1 MRRLH
6 RGCQALTR
14 AGRMCCAPALT
25 GRAYCLAHDPALPSA
40 VRFGSRE
47 QASAANRNP
56 AYPAVVRAEALRIYA
71 ERGPAEAARRTG
83 VRSGTIR
90 QWAFRAGVTSP
101 RVVYEWA
108 RDGRTWEATLAAKAL
123 TELRRAERELARLEL
138 EHWAFDAWAG
148 SLPRLRGRREP
159 TSADSGVPVPSG

>member
-1 MRRLH
+1 
-6 RGCQALTR
+6 
-14 AGRMCCAPALT
+14 MCCAPALT
-25 GRAYCLAHDPALPSA
+25 GRTYCLAHDPALPSA

-101 RVVYEWA
+101 RVGYEWA
-108 RDGRTWEATLAAKAL
+108 RDGRTWEATLAAKTLA
-123 TELRRAERELARLEL
+123 ELRRSERELARLEA

-148 SLPRLRGRREP
+148 SLPDMRAPASLPRQV
-159 TSADSGVPVPSG
+159 AA

>member
-25 GRAYCLAHDPALPSA
+25 GRAYCLAHDPALSPGR
-40 VRFGSRE
+40 RFGSTE
-47 QASAANRNP
+47 QARAANRNP
-56 AYPAVVRAEALRIYA
+56 AYPAVVRAEALRTYA
-71 ERGPAEAARRTG
+71 EHGPAEAARRTG

-108 RDGRTWEATLAAKAL
+108 RDVRTWEATLAAKAL
-123 TELRRAERELARLEL
+123 AELRRADRELARLEA

-148 SLPRLRGRREP
+148 SLPDMRAPASLPR
-159 TSADSGVPVPSG
+159 PVAA

>member
-1 MRRLH
+1 
-6 RGCQALTR
+6 
-14 AGRMCCAPALT
+14 
-25 GRAYCLAHDPALPSA
+25 
-40 VRFGSRE
+40 
-47 QASAANRNP
+47 
-56 AYPAVVRAEALRIYA
+56 
-71 ERGPAEAARRTG
+71 

-123 TELRRAERELARLEL
+123 AELRRADRELARLEA

-148 SLPRLRGRREP
+148 SLPGCASARVP
-159 TSADSGVPVPSG
+159 TERIAA